1 MAMAAEQKGS
11 AAHAGSERAARE
23 AAREAAQKGSVA
35 HGGSETVAREAGHS
49 GSAVHSDWEVHS
61 GLAMAAEANRGWEV
75 ARKGAG

>member
-1 MAMAAEQKGS
+1 MSMAAAQKGS
-11 AAHAGSERAARE
+11 AAH
-23 AAREAAQKGSVA
+23 
-35 HGGSETVAREAGHS
+35 GGSATVAREAGHS